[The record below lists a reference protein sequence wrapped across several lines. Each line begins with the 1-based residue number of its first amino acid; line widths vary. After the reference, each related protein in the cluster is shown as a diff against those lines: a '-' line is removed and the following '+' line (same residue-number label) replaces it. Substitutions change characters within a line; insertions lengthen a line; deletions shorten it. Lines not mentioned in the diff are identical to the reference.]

1 MQLLNFA
8 KDKAKPVLNYNSI
21 FTAYNKIIKTENATN
36 FGFMYVEA
44 NGLVGRHRAPVPQLF
59 IVIEGDGWVQG
70 ESDEKVKVQ
79 KGEAVLWEKGE
90 SHVCG
95 SQKGLTAIVIQS
107 AELQI

>member
-1 MQLLNFA
+1 M
-8 KDKAKPVLNYNSI
+8 
-21 FTAYNKIIKTENATN
+21 
-36 FGFMYVEA
+36 
-44 NGLVGRHRAPVPQLF
+44 F
-59 IVIEGDGWVQG
+59 IVIEGEGWVQG

-79 KGEAVLWEKGE
+79 KGEAVFWEKGE